1 MTETV
6 VGRTAEYI
14 ARSAGQASRA
24 TSVVADAVQDRLG
37 VVKRA
42 AERGSD
48 TAEELLSDATER
60 VHHHLPLTVACTFAV
75 GIAAGTI
82 IGLMM
87 KRK

>member
-1 MTETV
+1 LAALLHCGK
-6 VGRTAEYI
+6 VG
-14 ARSAGQASRA
+14 SRGFLLNLGEE
-24 TSVVADAVQDRLG
+24 SG

>member
-1 MTETV
+1 MGVERLQSNHEGEHH
-6 VGRTAEYI
+6 VGN
-14 ARSAGQASRA
+14 RSGKNAI
-24 TSVVADAVQDRLG
+24 QDSLG
-37 VVKRA
+37 AMKRA

-60 VHHHLPLTVACTFAV
+60 VQRHLVLTVATTFAV
-75 GIAAGTI
+75 GIAAGTL